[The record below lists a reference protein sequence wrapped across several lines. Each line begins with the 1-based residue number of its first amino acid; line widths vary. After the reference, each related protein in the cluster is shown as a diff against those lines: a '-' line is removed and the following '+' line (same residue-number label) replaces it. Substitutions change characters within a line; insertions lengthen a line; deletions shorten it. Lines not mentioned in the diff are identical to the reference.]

1 MSQAPKVRARPATAV
16 GTPPVQSF
24 GHSAASRLLVDV
36 RHTRHETVDFVGNPF
51 FNDLCGQI
59 VCGEAV
65 LVAGAPGSNKSTLA
79 RQLTLDLVSQG
90 QRVLLILTEESAERA
105 KAGFM
110 AMASEMPQAK
120 VRAALSNIHVETGI
134 HDVEILPNFFAS
146 QVLNPHGPYH
156 GVSMIVLDSVQ
167 GPGLSATNFAAWQ
180 SLIQFFSLTRAAQVM
195 TLAICHVTKR
205 GEIAGPKALEHAVD
219 CSILIRKAYNRRMVA
234 VLKNRFGPE
243 SARPLQLEIDPITLK
258 MRVSPHTETIT
269 AVARGYLPGA
279 GLTEVQGAVALPK
292 PGAAAKVTAP
302 GLPRKEIEQYVSGLC
317 QVPGFELA
325 DFDLSIQCRVPG
337 ERRYRSV
344 LGLPLSLALAASYI
358 QKPIPEHQ
366 LHIGEIDL
374 CRNVREVPPALLND
388 LSNSINSGEI
398 ATPLRI
404 LCPPS
409 AVSQLPNGHGVEIVP
424 CRRLDDAIF
433 ATWPDLR

>member
-1 MSQAPKVRARPATAV
+1 M
-16 GTPPVQSF
+16 
-24 GHSAASRLLVDV
+24 
-36 RHTRHETVDFVGNPF
+36 
-51 FNDLCGQI
+51 
-59 VCGEAV
+59 
-65 LVAGAPGSNKSTLA
+65 
-79 RQLTLDLVSQG
+79 
-90 QRVLLILTEESAERA
+90 
-105 KAGFM
+105 
-110 AMASEMPQAK
+110 
-120 VRAALSNIHVETGI
+120 
-134 HDVEILPNFFAS
+134 LPNFFAS

-156 GVSMIVLDSVQ
+156 GVSLIVLDSIQ
-167 GPGLSATNFAAWQ
+167 GPGLSANNFNAYQA
-180 SLIQFFSLTRAAQVM
+180 LIQFLSLTRAAQIM

-219 CSILIRKAYNRRMVA
+219 CSILIRKAYTRRMLS

-243 SARPLQLEIDPITLK
+243 TSRPLQLEIDPITLK
-258 MRVSPHTETIT
+258 MRMSPHTETLT
-269 AVARGYLPGA
+269 AVARGYLPGS

-292 PGAAAKVTAP
+292 PGVNAKVTAP

-337 ERRYRSV
+337 ERRYRSI
-344 LGLPLSLALAASYI
+344 LGLPLCLALAASYI
-358 QKPIPEHQ
+358 QKPIPPTH
-366 LHIGEIDL
+366 LHLGEIDL

-388 LSNSINSGEI
+388 LANAINSGEI

-409 AVSQLPNGHGVEIVP
+409 AVSQLPTGDGIEIVP

-433 ATWPDLR
+433 ATWPQLR